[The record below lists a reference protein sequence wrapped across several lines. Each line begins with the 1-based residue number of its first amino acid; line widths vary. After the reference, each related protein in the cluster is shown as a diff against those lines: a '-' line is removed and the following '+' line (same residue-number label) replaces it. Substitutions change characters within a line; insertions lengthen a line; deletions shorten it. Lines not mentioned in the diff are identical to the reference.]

1 MQKSSALFSRMI
13 MLSCAYPM
21 RVSVIN
27 ARLGLGDGGT
37 GAHDKAGRVSVPRMR
52 APYKCDPL
60 R

>member
-1 MQKSSALFSRMI
+1 MQKIVRCSPGWPCSVAHI
-13 MLSCAYPM
+13 QM

-27 ARLGLGDGGT
+27 AGLGLGDGGT
-37 GAHDKAGRVSVPRMR
+37 AAHDKAGRVSVPRMR